1 MELGGTPPLNGKSV
15 WKKEGFFL
23 NGIGGYPPPLNG
35 QNPLKRFWKVPLET
49 LKFWWWRWLQ
59 GWRATCV
66 LAIMMMVMMVKM
78 MMVITSGLAGNVC
91 TCRRPWLA
99 PCSPPFPCRG
109 AKEQWSQVFNFE
121 HQVPWP
127 LDAILHYQ
135 NQHKP
140 TVQAPSNWRPLEK
153 QVGGHNGRRTGEDN
167 LQPAF
172 KLILWP
178 YHMINELDMINYVK
192 LIQHYLKSG
201 L

>member
-1 MELGGTPPLNGKSV
+1 M
-15 WKKEGFFL
+15 
-23 NGIGGYPPPLNG
+23 
-35 QNPLKRFWKVPLET
+35 
-49 LKFWWWRWLQ
+49 
-59 GWRATCV
+59 CV

-167 LQPAF
+167 LH
-172 KLILWP
+172 L
-178 YHMINELDMINYVK
+178 
-192 LIQHYLKSG
+192 S
-201 L
+201 